1 MKINNETKV
10 GALSAMAIAMLILGF
25 NFLKGKSVFKTGNY
39 LFARYH
45 NTKGIMVSNAVFIN
59 GFKVGTVYEIE
70 NEDANLKN
78 IIITIKLN
86 GTFNIPKNSVAFIKE
101 SALSSPSMDI
111 VMGTDP
117 HYLSTGDTIL
127 TGENESLLSSLS
139 SKISPLGDQ
148 LKTTMTGLNDVLD
161 NVNTVLDDPAKE
173 NLKQTIANLNKATA
187 SLVISSAAIQAML
200 SQQSG
205 AIAQTMNNVNSV
217 TKNLADNNEKVSKTM
232 NNLEKTTENFANADI
247 DGIVNSLKKSMEKL
261 NDILD
266 KVNNK
271 DGTVGLLMNDKTLY
285 YTLNNTLRSANI
297 LMDDLKVHPKRYI
310 NILGKRDK
318 TPPLTAPLNDTITH
332 P

>member
-111 VMGTDP
+111 VMGTDL